1 MDHAEGCACCSH
13 AAPGQQSLDE
23 LAFLKSACAAA
34 QHGNVGKLERIL
46 RDHPTAVSNDGV
58 GGVPPCMRAYCCNA
72 TQLADAQRIAMAGR
86 DAMQGRADTRLCCTQ
101 RVQVTS
107 LP

>member
-1 MDHAEGCACCSH
+1 MSIQHAHAEGCACCSH

-46 RDHPTAVSNDGV
+46 RDHPTAVSDDGV
-58 GGVPPCMRAYCCNA
+58 GGA
-72 TQLADAQRIAMAGR
+72 LAVHER
-86 DAMQGRADTRLCCTQ
+86 
-101 RVQVTS
+101 
-107 LP
+107 